1 VDVQVLSA
9 GNPLKQPMP
18 ISIQSNLPHINLQ
31 LGIDLD
37 CPDCPTIRCAVDT
50 CAALCT
56 GSFHFFASLAKR
68 FPHCVAKIFAPK
80 DYAPI
85 ILSGIVQSSDNATV
99 TTELEVGWQ
108 FHLPYKMKTG
118 ETTSLVIATG
128 PNVSVNT
135 ILGLPF
141 QQGTGAI
148 IDLNDNVVQCTK
160 LDCPPFNIDFRRT
173 SSKVPIMD
181 EPSAKTKVHFA
192 ETYKR
197 VIKDIENLEQYFDAR
212 VLAIGSKGKSEITE
226 VHSGSEPK
234 HMSMYGD
241 TDSDDTDGSW
251 YPGRDDKPDTPEP
264 DTPKQAKRKAATMWG
279 NPKVDMKTRW
289 GPPTSV
295 SGNDDYC
302 SSVLKKDGYL

>member
-1 VDVQVLSA
+1 MKCPNRLNPGIQENAQKALEKYRATRKRNREKNSKKRSLANTNLSDFDEASQQQIREQVLQSNTKSDGGDAPSVVSAVTTTTTQSKTRDPQGKRGHGYIFVVDVQVLSA

-18 ISIQSNLPHINLQ
+18 ISIQSNLPHIALQ

-85 ILSGIVQSSDNATV
+85 ILSGIVQSSDKAPV

-108 FHLPYKMKTG
+108 FHLPYMMKTG

-128 PNVSVNT
+128 SNVSVNT
-135 ILGLPF
+135 ILGIPS
-141 QQGTGAI
+141 QKGTGAI
-148 IDLNDNVVQCTK
+148 VDLNDDVVKCKK

-173 SSKVPIMD
+173 SSTVPIMD
-181 EPSAKTKVHFA
+181 EPSDKIKVHFA
-192 ETYKR
+192 ETY
-197 VIKDIENLEQYFDAR
+197 
-212 VLAIGSKGKSEITE
+212 
-226 VHSGSEPK
+226 
-234 HMSMYGD
+234 
-241 TDSDDTDGSW
+241 SD
-251 YPGRDDKPDTPEP
+251 
-264 DTPKQAKRKAATMWG
+264 
-279 NPKVDMKTRW
+279 VV
-289 GPPTSV
+289 SV
-295 SGNDDYC
+295 SLP
-302 SSVLKKDGYL
+302 S